1 MPESAAQPPAASSEP
16 AQAYTAPRP
25 SPPALDPGR
34 ERRVKALTCTEP
46 LHALQANR
54 SRRNWDRVDF
64 YDLGLAAVDAV
75 VDRMGFASGISRP
88 ELEAILEQEAHR
100 FWLEADAAEIHN
112 VVVEL
117 IETLVRPNAS
127 EYLSAVD
134 AVRRRFDF
142 ALLSEHEDPEGGIYL
157 RASNEAINVL
167 IGGLNTDIESAQVA
181 AEATLDHLIR
191 RHRLDDAARP
201 AREARIRS
209 IQYASHVRQLIEDTR
224 RDVRRAGWRE
234 EAPKLLMEIRQ
245 HLDDRMTVE
254 NQLLTAMQEARDTAG
269 REDLRRQ
276 AAALVETVDDCYS
289 RHVELHAITLAAIK
303 AFVEEQDRQVF
314 GRAATFGAIDLTE
327 EALRPVLAARVGN
340 AADLLTRF
348 AERLLGTPPGPQS
361 KTLCPLQPRLGVF
374 LQSLLRPPQPRDQLG
389 EAIDLPEWE
398 EPPAD
403 PFAFSFEAWAA
414 TDGILDEL
422 DPPRRLSDL
431 LAGTEAAHGFEAADL
446 LRLQAVFA
454 TAPELETGRPESAP
468 VLAAG
473 NDGKTFASAS
483 FHGADL
489 LVGTLRIQETPPEP
503 DWTAPPDPGNPDQ
516 LSLGDLRPARR
527 TPREETHE

>member
-1 MPESAAQPPAASSEP
+1 MVDPTHRHDAPPTLDAA
-16 AQAYTAPRP
+16 
-25 SPPALDPGR
+25 R

-54 SRRNWDRVDF
+54 SRHGWSQVDF

-75 VDRMGFASGISRP
+75 VDRMGFASGIGRS
-88 ELEAILEQEAHR
+88 ELEGLLYTEVQR
-100 FWLEADAAEIHN
+100 FWVEGDSTEIPTIIA
-112 VVVEL
+112 EL
-117 IETLVRPNAS
+117 IETLIRPS
-127 EYLSAVD
+127 TGEYTSALD

-142 ALLSEHEDPEGGIYL
+142 ALLSEHEDMEGGIYL

-191 RHRLDDAARP
+191 RGRLDDAARP

-209 IQYASHVRQLIEDTR
+209 IQYASFVRQLIEETR

-234 EAPKLLMEIRQ
+234 DVPQRLAEIRQ

-254 NQLLTAMQEARDTAG
+254 NQLLTAMQDARDTAG

-289 RHVELHAITLAAIK
+289 RHVELHAITLKAIK

-327 EALRPVLAARVGN
+327 EALRPVLAASIGEV
-340 AADLLTRF
+340 DTLLARF
-348 AERLLGTPPGPQS
+348 AERLLGFPPGARS
-361 KTLCPLQPRLGVF
+361 KAVRPLQPRMGPF
-374 LQSLLRPPQPRDQLG
+374 LQALLRPPQVRDHLG
-389 EAIDLPEWE
+389 QEIDSPDWDEAPV
-398 EPPAD
+398 D
-403 PFAFSFEAWAA
+403 PFAFSFEAWAV
-414 TDGILDEL
+414 TDDVLDHLE
-422 DPPRRLSDL
+422 PPRRLSGL
-431 LAGTEAAHGFEAADL
+431 LAAVEAAHGFEAADL
-446 LRLQAVFA
+446 LRLQALIA

-468 VLAAG
+468 VLVAG
-473 NDGKTFASAS
+473 NDGTS
-483 FHGADL
+483 FSSPSFQGVDL
-489 LVGTLRIQETPPEP
+489 LVGTLWIDE
-503 DWTAPPDPGNPDQ
+503 APPDPGWDQLASPADGDQ
-516 LSLGDLRPARR
+516 LSLGDVRPARSGTR
-527 TPREETHE
+527 EGTP